1 MIIFVATVI
10 ENSKLIDTVS
20 SIENVTVLH
29 PYYDFSSDIGSL
41 VLQTL
46 SDPNV
51 PKGKNTWDD
60 TLKKDVFCI
69 QQSDLVIYDLD
80 HLPGDG
86 RYLCMAATLG
96 KNVIGV
102 SDSLNPISAYY
113 SASVAAIIKPNT
125 IRDAVKLYI
134 KNLLTCSKM

>member
-1 MIIFVATVI
+1 MIIFVATVV
-10 ENSKLIDTVS
+10 ENSKIIDDVS
-20 SIENVTVLH
+20 SIENTTVLH

-46 SDPNV
+46 PDPNV

-69 QQSDLVIYDLD
+69 QQSDIVIYDLD

-96 KNVIGV
+96 KNIIGV
-102 SDSLNPISAYY
+102 SDSLNPISTYY
-113 SASVAAIIKPNT
+113 SASVVAIIKPNMLHDS
-125 IRDAVKLYI
+125 IKLYI
-134 KNLLTCSKM
+134 KNLLKCSKN